1 MAWQGHLAG
10 NLRPCLRWHEECIH
24 GVVPH
29 RLNLPNV
36 LTLIRMPLT
45 FAIVALMYGTW
56 PWAATLAC
64 GLFVGAAVTDW
75 LDGKLARERN
85 IVSDFGKFMD
95 ALADKVLVLGVMVA
109 LLDLHYLQPVPAV
122 VVMLIVLTVL
132 TREFVIS
139 GLRMMAARRGVVM
152 AADFGG
158 KIKTIIQMTSLG
170 CLLGEPMFR
179 RDFAPRLGSWFEW
192 IAQSV
197 HWIGLA
203 LFLVSMWFMVS
214 SMANYYRKDRH
225 VLFDTPES

>member
-1 MAWQGHLAG
+1 
-10 NLRPCLRWHEECIH
+10 
-24 GVVPH
+24 
-29 RLNLPNV
+29 
-36 LTLIRMPLT
+36 
-45 FAIVALMYGTW
+45 
-56 PWAATLAC
+56 
-64 GLFVGAAVTDW
+64 
-75 LDGKLARERN
+75 
-85 IVSDFGKFMD
+85 VSDFGKFMD

-214 SMANYYRKDRH
+214 SMANYYRKYRH

>member
-1 MAWQGHLAG
+1 MT
-10 NLRPCLRWHEECIH
+10 
-24 GVVPH
+24 H
-29 RLNLPNV
+29 RLHLPNV

-64 GLFVGAAVTDW
+64 GLFVVAGITDW

-109 LLDLHYLQPVPAV
+109 LLDLHYLEPVPAV

-132 TREFVIS
+132 TREFMIS

-152 AADFGG
+152 AADFWG
-158 KIKTIIQMTSLG
+158 KIKTIIQMTALG

-179 RDFAPRLGSWFEW
+179 RDFAPRLGFWFEW

-197 HWIGLA
+197 HWIGLL
-203 LFLVSMWFMVS
+203 LFLVSIWFMVS
-214 SMANYYRKDRH
+214 SMWNYYRKYRH
-225 VLFDTPES
+225 VLFDVPEA

>member
-1 MAWQGHLAG
+1 MAKKTVKDIDVKQ
-10 NLRPCLRWHEECIH
+10 
-24 GVVPH
+24 
-29 RLNLPNV
+29 
-36 LTLIRMPLT
+36 
-45 FAIVALMYGTW
+45 
-56 PWAATLAC
+56 
-64 GLFVGAAVTDW
+64 
-75 LDGKLARERN
+75 K
-85 IVSDFGKFMD
+85 
-95 ALADKVLVLGVMVA
+95 KVLVRVDFNVPTKQDGTITDDTRIRASLPTLNYLISQQARIILCSHLGRPGGKVVEVLRLAPEAKRLSQLLKKPVVA

-214 SMANYYRKDRH
+214 SMANYYRKYRH